1 MLHRTF
7 FWKLSTSMIAGLQVP
22 RKWQGPCSLNV
33 PSRIWAAWQR
43 RITTVSCNISISQI
57 PRHLRHIIFMLF
69 YYWYNPQT
77 NRSHGSIKSL
87 SSSPSGNIAWASASL
102 GFNPSNWI
110 SEVVGSYADRQFS
123 AVESESCSPQ
133 AVANLLWS
141 TLVVPWWWH
150 GKNIFRADPSQRW
163 SRCHW
168 FVTCN

>member
-1 MLHRTF
+1 MFNLQIRPHTHPFWLWCCTDF
-7 FWKLSTSMIAGLQVP
+7 FGSSVLPSLPDCRCQGNGKALAPSMFRAGFEQLGKEESLQ
-22 RKWQGPCSLNV
+22 CH
-33 PSRIWAAWQR
+33 A
-43 RITTVSCNISISQI
+43 ISQSQHYLHVI
-57 PRHLRHIIFMLF
+57 LLLI
-69 YYWYNPQT
+69 YNPQT

-141 TLVVPWWWH
+141 TLVVP
-150 GKNIFRADPSQRW
+150 
-163 SRCHW
+163 
-168 FVTCN
+168 